1 MLSTEPSDFVLR
13 NGSLIEKSKAPLYPL
28 LMVNLLKRAK
38 EASRDFLYLVS
49 LTPFS
54 NCSST
59 SV

>member
-1 MLSTEPSDFVLR
+1 MLLTEPSEFVLR

-28 LMVNLLKRAK
+28 FMVNLLKRAK
-38 EASRDFLYLVS
+38 EASRDCLYLVS
-49 LTPFS
+49 LTPFN